1 MDDLRKEL
9 IEVILFT
16 SSEPVSENRLS
27 KITELVKKDINKYI
41 EVLNKEYEE
50 TGRTFRIFK
59 FGNAY
64 QFLTL
69 PRYHKWL
76 SKVEAK
82 ERARL
87 SRASLETLA
96 IIAYRQP
103 ISKVE
108 IDTIRGVDS
117 SGPISTLLEK
127 NLVNIDKNKS
137 GRSRS
142 YITTDL
148 FLRMFG
154 LETLKDLPPLEEEW
168 EKEQKHTGLFPLQN
182 Q

>member
-1 MDDLRKEL
+1 MDDLKKEL

-16 SSEPVSENRLS
+16 GSEPISETKLT
-27 KITELVKKDINKYI
+27 KITGIAKEDIANYVKT
-41 EVLNKEYEE
+41 LNEEYEN
-50 TGRTFRIFK
+50 TGRTFRIFR

-69 PRYHKWL
+69 PHYHKWL
-76 SKVEAK
+76 AKVEAQ

-117 SGPISTLLEK
+117 SGPLSTLLEK
-127 NLVNIDKNKS
+127 KLVDIDKNRA
-137 GRSRS
+137 GRPRF
-142 YITTDL
+142 YITTEV

-154 LETLKDLPPLEEEW
+154 LKDLKELPPLEEEW
-168 EKEQKHTGLFPLQN
+168 EKEKKHTGLFPLQE
-182 Q
+182 